1 MSHHRRDVRPRY
13 GRIGV
18 LAAAV
23 TISVVAALAGFGV
36 LATSSAQAGAGPQP
50 ASHSKTIS
58 DPTVTPDPANVP
70 ANDPASDSANGAADG
85 SLTGSS
91 VGDTGSDDPS
101 SPASSTGGPQQPPGS
116 TTGETTT
123 STKAVPADSGT
134 GRRIVFS
141 QSLQRVWLLGQQTDD
156 VEKSYLVSGS
166 VTDNLQPGTY
176 SVYSKS
182 RWAVG
187 IDDSGVM
194 QYFVRFTQG
203 PTGAAIGFHS
213 IPTKN
218 GVALQ
223 SRAQLGTPESH
234 GCIRQYL
241 PDAIALWNFA
251 PIGTKVVVVA

>member
-1 MSHHRRDVRPRY
+1 MTTHRRDVRPRY
-13 GRIGV
+13 GRIAV
-18 LAAAV
+18 LAASV
-23 TISVVAALAGFGV
+23 TISAVAALAGFGV
-36 LATSSAQAGAGPQP
+36 LTSGTAQAGAGAHLRA
-50 ASHSKTIS
+50 ASSTS
-58 DPTVTPDPANVP
+58 TAGDPTQTPDPQSGAGQSPPAHQQSSDDTSGGTGPTGDASGDPPVP
-70 ANDPASDSANGAADG
+70 GDS
-85 SLTGSS
+85 S
-91 VGDTGSDDPS
+91 TGSD
-101 SPASSTGGPQQPPGS
+101 ASSGT
-116 TTGETTT
+116 
-123 STKAVPADSGT
+123 AVPAESGA

-141 QSLQRVWLLGQQTDD
+141 QSLQRVWLMGDKPDD
-156 VEKSYLVSGS
+156 VQRTYLVSGS
-166 VTDNLQPGTY
+166 VTNNLQPGTY

-213 IPTKN
+213 IPTKD

-223 SRAQLGTPESH
+223 TRAQLGTPESH